1 MLNTLIL
8 QISNW
13 QNLSSADI
21 LSELQAKTIQ
31 YVDQK
36 TYRLVDIAKLIGDE
50 NMATFLGVVRAAGYD
65 WMITEAASGF
75 VPGDDPVNSRLRMLN
90 HPLSIQIANHTN
102 RMISVLEEA
111 GLQPTLQEIA
121 DTQASMLL
129 EDCKQSLISQNAV
142 RWNAFCE
149 AVNNW
154 DGVSPAPEL

>member
-1 MLNTLIL
+1 MLSTMIS
-8 QISNW
+8 QISDW
-13 QNLSSADI
+13 QNLTSADI
-21 LSELQAKTIQ
+21 LSKLQAKTIK
-31 YVDQK
+31 YVDEK

-90 HPLSIQIANHTN
+90 NPLSIQIANHTN

-111 GLQPTLQEIA
+111 GLQPTLQDVA

-129 EDCKQSLISQNAV
+129 EDRKQSLISQNAI
-142 RWNAFCE
+142 RWNTFCE
-149 AVNNW
+149 AINNW
-154 DGVSPAPEL
+154 DGVSPVPEL